1 MLTSM
6 AAGATL
12 AASAAAAD
20 GAAAE
25 YRFDWPRQPLH
36 NALQQYSQLT
46 GDSLLY
52 DSTQTANRSAPAIAG
67 RYSARDALARLLA
80 ETDLQA
86 HYTAPH
92 ALMLMPRLRTPP
104 APVPRA
110 SQAERQR
117 YYGRLQTR
125 VLDALCA
132 RPELHIGDY
141 RVALRLPLDAAHAIH
156 DAQVHA
162 TGRPDMAPRLREAL
176 EGLPIGTPPAGFG
189 LPATLLIT
197 PEAAQRY
204 GGCRR

>member
-46 GDSLLY
+46 GDSVLY

-125 VLDALCA
+125 VLDAL
-132 RPELHIGDY
+132 
-141 RVALRLPLDAAHAIH
+141 
-156 DAQVHA
+156 
-162 TGRPDMAPRLREAL
+162 
-176 EGLPIGTPPAGFG
+176 
-189 LPATLLIT
+189 
-197 PEAAQRY
+197 
-204 GGCRR
+204 